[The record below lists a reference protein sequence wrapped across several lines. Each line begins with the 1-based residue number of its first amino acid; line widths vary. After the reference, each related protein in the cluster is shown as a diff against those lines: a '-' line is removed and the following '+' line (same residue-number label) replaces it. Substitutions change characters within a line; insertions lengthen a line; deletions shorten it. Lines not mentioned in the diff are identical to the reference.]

1 VALLAL
7 IAGQDV
13 EPAEGS
19 DGTDGHWRRTSRVPA
34 DRVISTVD
42 PDARRV
48 HKSPQHAHEGF
59 KAHVAVEPDTGI
71 ITNCALTKASGPDN
85 HEVAVG
91 LTLLAEEPHSLTG
104 LADAAYGSGE
114 FRAELAARGHTD
126 RVDPPLARRPFDG
139 GFTVD
144 DFTVDHDNRTAT
156 CPHGHTRPIN
166 PSGRAFF
173 GKACSD
179 CPLRARCTRS
189 RTGKNLLIGPHD
201 ALNRAAR
208 HAARDPDWRTEYHR
222 HRPMVERTIA
232 WLTRNIRRLRYR
244 GTTKNDH
251 WLHHRVAA
259 LNLRRLINLGLAHNG
274 TR

>member
-1 VALLAL
+1 VSAA
-7 IAGQDV
+7 
-13 EPAEGS
+13 P
-19 DGTDGHWRRTSRVPA
+19 
-34 DRVISTVD
+34 
-42 PDARRV
+42 
-48 HKSPQHAHEGF
+48 
-59 KAHVAVEPDTGI
+59 
-71 ITNCALTKASGPDN
+71 SG
-85 HEVAVG
+85 
-91 LTLLAEEPHSLTG
+91 
-104 LADAAYGSGE
+104 DAAYGSGE